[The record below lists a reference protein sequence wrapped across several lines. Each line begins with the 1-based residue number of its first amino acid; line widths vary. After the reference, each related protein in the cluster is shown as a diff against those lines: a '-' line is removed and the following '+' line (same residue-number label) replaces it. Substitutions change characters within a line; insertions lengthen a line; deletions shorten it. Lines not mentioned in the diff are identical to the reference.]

1 MELPCDKRDI
11 KRPSNGRE
19 DKVQLK
25 EKHRKM
31 KLLDRIVAKPGYI
44 TLALGVAIGIGSAAY
59 FFKTDAVP
67 KAIAQNEMPVRPI
80 AGMTAENMSALRQ
93 LDASFAN
100 LAAYIE
106 PSVVHIRTEGSRS
119 TDVFGNRMGVM
130 GGEGSG
136 VIFRPDGWI
145 VTNDHVV
152 GGFDKVTVVLNDGR
166 EFPGKVIR
174 SGDRT
179 IDVSVVKIE
188 ATGLPSAKFG
198 DSRKVK
204 PGQFAIA
211 VGSPFGLE
219 NSVTVGHISALGRQ
233 RVVGDALMG
242 SYRAYNDFIQTD
254 APLNQGNSG
263 GPLVNIEGEVIGINT
278 AIFSGTGGSVGI
290 GFAIPSNFARAAA
303 ENMIEKGKLVRGY
316 LGIGPENLKG
326 YQAKQLG
333 ISEGAYVAELPN
345 DGPAAMAGIKQ
356 GDVITQIGSVKIT
369 SQQDLRAAMLRYS
382 PGETVR
388 VEFWRDKATKSVN
401 VKVGKAPAETALND
415 QQPKRRQIDPESMIP
430 DLKGIDPF
438 FGFKI
443 PDGSKDV
450 PPIREGKAK
459 LGVTVKDLDA
469 DLRKQYNIPASVKG
483 AVVTSVAPD
492 SVAAGL
498 DLRPGDV
505 IQRIGLT
512 TINTADDLTKAMESV
527 KWGDTRQIKVS
538 RFGPGTQTSLDVPVT
553 FR

>member
-1 MELPCDKRDI
+1 
-11 KRPSNGRE
+11 
-19 DKVQLK
+19 
-25 EKHRKM
+25 M
-31 KLLDRIVAKPGYI
+31 KLLDRIVSKPGYV
-44 TLALGVAIGIGSAAY
+44 TLALGVAIGVGTAAY
-59 FFKTDAVP
+59 LLRTDAVP
-67 KAIAQNEMPVRPI
+67 KAAAQPELTVRPI
-80 AGMTAENMSALRQ
+80 AGTTAENTSLLRQ
-93 LDASFAN
+93 LDQSFAN

-106 PSVVHIRTEGSRS
+106 PSVVHIRTEGSRG
-119 TDVFGNRMGVM
+119 TDIFGNRMGVM
-130 GGEGSG
+130 GGVGSG

-166 EFPGKVIR
+166 EFPGRVIR
-174 SGDRT
+174 SNDKT

-188 ATGLPSAKFG
+188 ATGLPAAKFG
-198 DSRKVK
+198 DSRKVR

-233 RVVGDALMG
+233 RVVGDAMTG
-242 SYRAYNDFIQTD
+242 DIRAYNDFIQTD

-263 GPLVNIEGEVIGINT
+263 GPLVNVDGEVIGINT
-278 AIFSGTGGSVGI
+278 AIYSGTGGNVGI

-316 LGIGPENLKG
+316 LGVQPENLKG

-333 ISEGAYVAELPN
+333 ISEGAYVASLPN

-356 GDVITQIGSVKIT
+356 GDVITQIGAIKIT
-369 SQQDLRAAMLRYS
+369 SQQDLRAAMLRYA
-382 PGETVR
+382 PGDTVK
-388 VEFWRDKATKSVN
+388 VEFYRDKAFKSVN
-401 VKVGKAPAETALND
+401 VKLGKVPADSGINQE
-415 QQPKRRQIDPESMIP
+415 QPKRPMIQPEGAMP
-430 DLKGIDPF
+430 DFKGIDPF
-438 FGFKI
+438 FGFRL
-443 PDGSKDV
+443 PDRSKDV
-450 PPIREGKAK
+450 PPVREGQAR
-459 LGVTVKDLDA
+459 LGVSVKDIDA
-469 DLRKQYNIPASVKG
+469 EARKQYNIPANVKG
-483 AVVTSVAPD
+483 AVITSVEPD

-512 TINTADDLTKAMESV
+512 TVNSASDLIKAMESV
-527 KWGDTRQIKVS
+527 KWGDTRQIKVT

>member
-1 MELPCDKRDI
+1 
-11 KRPSNGRE
+11 
-19 DKVQLK
+19 
-25 EKHRKM
+25 M
-31 KLLDRIVAKPGYI
+31 KLLDRIVAKSGYI
-44 TLALGVAIGIGSAAY
+44 TLALGVAIGMGSAAY
-59 FFKTDAVP
+59 LLRTNAVP
-67 KAIAQNEMPVRPI
+67 KAIALDELPARPI
-80 AGMTAENMSALRQ
+80 AGMTVENMAALRQ
-93 LDASFAN
+93 LDSSFAN

-106 PSVVHIRTEGSRS
+106 PSVVHIRTEGNRS

-174 SGDRT
+174 SGDKT

-188 ATGLPSAKFG
+188 AKDLPSAKFA

-233 RVVGDALMG
+233 RVVGDAQMG

-263 GPLVNIEGEVIGINT
+263 GPLVNIEGEVVGINT
-278 AIFSGTGGSVGI
+278 AIFSGSGGSVGI
-290 GFAIPSNFARAAA
+290 GFAIPSNFARTAA

-333 ISEGAYVAELPN
+333 ITDGAYVASLPN
-345 DGPAAMAGIKQ
+345 DGPAAIAGIKQ
-356 GDVITQIGSVKIT
+356 GDVITQIGSAKIT
-369 SQQDLRAAMLRYS
+369 SQQDLRAAMLRYA
-382 PGETVR
+382 PGETVK
-388 VEFWRDKATKSVN
+388 VEYFRDKATKTAN
-401 VKVGKAPAETALND
+401 VKVGSAPADSTIKD
-415 QQPKRRQIDPESMIP
+415 QPQSKRRQLDPEEIFP
-430 DLKGIDPF
+430 EFKGLDPN

-450 PPIREGKAK
+450 APLREGKAK
-459 LGVTVKDLDA
+459 LGVTVKDLDSS
-469 DLRKQYNIPASVKG
+469 LRKQYQIPASAKG

-492 SVAAGL
+492 SVAASL

-512 TINTADDLTKAMESV
+512 TITSATDLTKAMDSV
-527 KWGDTRQIKVS
+527 KWGDSRPIKITRYSENGQSSVE
-538 RFGPGTQTSLDVPVT
+538 LPVM

>member
-1 MELPCDKRDI
+1 
-11 KRPSNGRE
+11 
-19 DKVQLK
+19 
-25 EKHRKM
+25 M
-31 KLLDRIVAKPGYI
+31 KLLDRIVAKSGYI
-44 TLALGVAIGIGSAAY
+44 TLSLGIAIGLGSAAY
-59 FFKTDAVP
+59 ILKTDAVP
-67 KAIAQNEMPVRPI
+67 RAQAESELPIRPI
-80 AGMTAENMSALRQ
+80 AGITAENMTALRQ
-93 LDASFAN
+93 LDSSFAN

-106 PSVVHIRTEGSRS
+106 PAVVHIRTEGNRS

-174 SGDRT
+174 SGDKT

-188 ATGLPSAKFG
+188 AKNLPSAKFA

-242 SYRAYNDFIQTD
+242 SYRSYNDFIQTD

-263 GPLVNIEGEVIGINT
+263 GPLVNIEGEVVGINT
-278 AIFSGTGGSVGI
+278 AIFSGSGGSVGI
-290 GFAIPSNFARAAA
+290 GFAIPSNFARTAA
-303 ENMIEKGKLVRGY
+303 ETMIEKGKLTRGY

-326 YQAKQLG
+326 YQAQKLG
-333 ISEGAYVAELPN
+333 INEGAYVAEIPN

-356 GDVITQIGSVKIT
+356 GDVITQIGSVPVT
-369 SQQDLRAAMLRYS
+369 SQQDLRAAMLRYA
-382 PGETVR
+382 PGETVK
-388 VEFWRDKATKSVN
+388 VEYFRDKASKSVN
-401 VKVGKAPAETALND
+401 VKVGKAPSETAMND
-415 QQPKRRQIDPESMIP
+415 QQPQQRRRQQIDPQDIFP
-430 DLKGIDPF
+430 NLKGFDQD
-438 FGFKI
+438 FGFKV
-443 PDGSKDV
+443 PDGQKDV
-450 PPIREGKAK
+450 PPVREGKAK

-469 DLRKQYNIPASVKG
+469 TTRKQYSIPSSVKG
-483 AVVTSVAPD
+483 AVVTSVSPN
-492 SVAAGL
+492 SVAEGIGV
-498 DLRPGDV
+498 RPGDV
-505 IQRIGLT
+505 IERIGL
-512 TINTADDLTKAMESV
+512 IKVANAADITKAMDSV
-527 KWGDTRQIKVS
+527 KWGDTRQMRIS
-538 RFGPGTQTSLDVPVT
+538 RYGDGSQTSLDVPVN

>member
-1 MELPCDKRDI
+1 
-11 KRPSNGRE
+11 
-19 DKVQLK
+19 
-25 EKHRKM
+25 M

-44 TLALGVAIGIGSAAY
+44 TLALGVVIGLGSAAY
-59 FFKTDAVP
+59 LLKTDAVP
-67 KAIAQNEMPVRPI
+67 SAHAQEAVPAKPI
-80 AGMTAENMSALRQ
+80 AGITAENMAALRQ
-93 LDASFAN
+93 LDSSFAN

-106 PSVVHIRTEGSRS
+106 PSVVHIRTEGSRQ
-119 TDVFGNRMGVM
+119 TDVFGNRAGVI

-174 SGDRT
+174 SGDKT

-188 ATGLPSAKFG
+188 AKDLPSAKFA

-219 NSVTVGHISALGRQ
+219 NSVTIGHISALGRQ

-263 GPLVNIEGEVIGINT
+263 GPLVNIEGEVVGINT
-278 AIFSGTGGSVGI
+278 AIFSGSGGSVGI
-290 GFAIPSNFARAAA
+290 GFAIPSNFARTAA
-303 ENMIEKGKLVRGY
+303 ETMIEKGKLVRGY

-326 YQAKQLG
+326 FQSKQLG
-333 ISEGAYVAELPN
+333 IDEGAYVAELPN

-356 GDVITQIGSVKIT
+356 GDVITQIGSVPIT
-369 SQQDLRAAMLRYS
+369 SQQDLRAAMLRYA
-382 PGETVR
+382 PGDSVK
-388 VEFWRDKATKSVN
+388 VEYYRDKANKSVN
-401 VKVGKAPAETALND
+401 IKVGKAPAETALND
-415 QQPKRRQIDPESMIP
+415 QPQPKRQQVDPEDIFP
-430 DLKGIDPF
+430 DLKGLDPN
-438 FGFKI
+438 FGFKV

-450 PPIREGKAK
+450 PPVRQGKAK
-459 LGVTVKDLDA
+459 LGVTVKDIDA
-469 DLRKQYNIPASVKG
+469 ATRKQYSIPSSVKG
-483 AVVTSVAPD
+483 ALVTSVSPD
-492 SVAAGL
+492 SVAEAIGV
-498 DLRPGDV
+498 RPGDV

-512 TINTADDLTKAMESV
+512 TVTNAADITKAMEAV
-527 KWGDTRQIKVS
+527 KWGDTRQMRIS
-538 RFGPGTQTSLDVPVT
+538 RYGQGSQTSLDVPVT

>member
-1 MELPCDKRDI
+1 
-11 KRPSNGRE
+11 
-19 DKVQLK
+19 
-25 EKHRKM
+25 M

-44 TLALGVAIGIGSAAY
+44 TLALGVAIGLGSAAY
-59 FFKTDAVP
+59 LLRTDAVP
-67 KAIAQNEMPVRPI
+67 KAVAQNEMSVRPV
-80 AGMTAENMSALRQ
+80 AGLTAENMSVLRE
-93 LDASFAN
+93 LDSSFAS

-106 PSVVHIRTEGSRS
+106 PSVVHIRTEGSRA

-130 GGEGSG
+130 GGVGSG

-152 GGFDKVTVVLNDGR
+152 GGFDKVIVVLNDGR

-188 ATGLPSAKFG
+188 ATGLPAAKFG

-278 AIFSGTGGSVGI
+278 AIFSGSGGSVGI

-333 ISEGAYVAELPN
+333 ISEGAYVAQVPN

-356 GDVITQIGSVKIT
+356 GDVITQIGTVKIA

-382 PGETVR
+382 PGQTVP
-388 VEFWRDKATKSVN
+388 VTFYRDKAFKTVN
-401 VKVGKAPAETALND
+401 VKVGNPPAETALND
-415 QQPKRRQIDPESMIP
+415 QGPEQRQVNPENWMP
-430 DLKGIDPF
+430 DFRGIDPF
-438 FGFKI
+438 FGFRV
-443 PDGSKDV
+443 PDRSRDI

-459 LGVTVKDLDA
+459 LGVSVKDIDA
-469 DLRKQYNIPASVKG
+469 DARRQYNIPASVKG
-483 AVVTSVAPD
+483 AVVTSVEPN
-492 SVAAGL
+492 SVAASL

-512 TINTADDLTKAMESV
+512 TINSASDLTKAMESV

-538 RFGPGTQTSLDVPVT
+538 RFGVGTRTSLDVPVT

>member
-1 MELPCDKRDI
+1 
-11 KRPSNGRE
+11 
-19 DKVQLK
+19 
-25 EKHRKM
+25 M
-31 KLLDRIVAKPGYI
+31 KLLDRIVAKSGYI

-59 FFKTDAVP
+59 LLKTDAVP
-67 KAIAQNEMPVRPI
+67 KAIALDELPMRPI
-80 AGMTAENMSALRQ
+80 AGMTVENMAALRQ
-93 LDASFAN
+93 LDSSFAN

-106 PSVVHIRTEGSRS
+106 PSVVHIRTEGNRS

-174 SGDRT
+174 SGDKT

-188 ATGLPSAKFG
+188 AKDLPSAKFA

-219 NSVTVGHISALGRQ
+219 NSVTIGHISALGRQ

-263 GPLVNIEGEVIGINT
+263 GPLVNIEGEVVGINT
-278 AIFSGTGGSVGI
+278 AIFSGSGGSVGI
-290 GFAIPSNFARAAA
+290 GFAIPSNFARTAA
-303 ENMIEKGKLVRGY
+303 ETMIEKGKLTRGY

-326 YQAKQLG
+326 FQAKELG
-333 ISEGAYVAELPN
+333 ISEGALVSELPN

-356 GDVITQIGSVKIT
+356 GDVITQIGSVKVT
-369 SQQDLRAAMLRYS
+369 SQQDLRAAMLRYA
-382 PGETVR
+382 PGESVK
-388 VEFWRDKATKSVN
+388 VEYFRDKATKTAS

-415 QQPKRRQIDPESMIP
+415 QQPKQRRQQIDPEEIFPQM
-430 DLKGIDPF
+430 KGLDPN
-438 FGFKI
+438 FGFKV
-443 PDGSKDV
+443 PDNSKDV
-450 PPIREGKAK
+450 APLREGKAK
-459 LGVTVKDLDA
+459 LGVKVKDLDSS
-469 DLRKQYNIPASVKG
+469 LRKQYHIPSSVKG
-483 AVVTSVAPD
+483 AVITTVTPD

-512 TINTADDLTKAMESV
+512 SITSAPELTKAMSSV
-527 KWGDTRQIKVS
+527 KWGDTRQLKVS
-538 RFGPGTQTSLDVPVT
+538 RFGEGSQTSLDIPVT